1 MTLRRDSDVV
11 AAHGSV
17 TRTPA
22 PLSSSQLARLYSAEQ
37 GPDFSNYTAG
47 TAQQWSTVHGFGTKV
62 DLPMLT
68 KIFRRELLLLGD
80 VCRGARGLVRVAL
93 Q

>member
-22 PLSSSQLARLYSAEQ
+22 PLSSSQLAGLYSAEQ

-47 TAQQWSTVHGFGTKV
+47 TAVWWCWSIIDSFDDAKV
-62 DLPMLT
+62 
-68 KIFRRELLLLGD
+68 ELLVSKL
-80 VCRGARGLVRVAL
+80 
-93 Q
+93 

>member
-22 PLSSSQLARLYSAEQ
+22 PLSSSQLASLYSAEQ

-47 TAQQWSTVHGFGTKV
+47 TAVWWSIIDSFD
-62 DLPMLT
+62 DLLNCCCQ
-68 KIFRRELLLLGD
+68 L
-80 VCRGARGLVRVAL
+80 
-93 Q
+93 

>member
-22 PLSSSQLARLYSAEQ
+22 PLSSSQLASLYSAEQ

-47 TAQQWSTVHGFGTKV
+47 TQCGGQ
-62 DLPMLT
+62 
-68 KIFRRELLLLGD
+68 LLI
-80 VCRGARGLVRVAL
+80 AL
-93 Q
+93 MTLK

>member
-22 PLSSSQLARLYSAEQ
+22 PLSSSQLASLYSAEQ

-47 TAQQWSTVHGFGTKV
+47 TAAVWWCWSIIDSFDDAKV
-62 DLPMLT
+62 
-68 KIFRRELLLLGD
+68 ELLVSKL
-80 VCRGARGLVRVAL
+80 
-93 Q
+93 

>member
-1 MTLRRDSDVV
+1 MTLRRDSDVA

-22 PLSSSQLARLYSAEQ
+22 PLSSSQLASLYSAEQ

-47 TAQQWSTVHGFGTKV
+47 TAVWCSIIDSFDDAKV
-62 DLPMLT
+62 
-68 KIFRRELLLLGD
+68 ELLVSKL
-80 VCRGARGLVRVAL
+80 
-93 Q
+93 

>member
-22 PLSSSQLARLYSAEQ
+22 PLSSSQLASLYSAEQ

-47 TAQQWSTVHGFGTKV
+47 IIDSFDDAKV
-62 DLPMLT
+62 
-68 KIFRRELLLLGD
+68 ELLVSKL
-80 VCRGARGLVRVAL
+80 
-93 Q
+93 

>member
-22 PLSSSQLARLYSAEQ
+22 PLSSSQLASLYSAEQ

-47 TAQQWSTVHGFGTKV
+47 TAVWCQ
-62 DLPMLT
+62 
-68 KIFRRELLLLGD
+68 LLI
-80 VCRGARGLVRVAL
+80 AL
-93 Q
+93 MTRK

>member
-22 PLSSSQLARLYSAEQ
+22 PLSSSQLASLYSAEQ

-47 TAQQWSTVHGFGTKV
+47 TAVWWSIIDSFDDAKV
-62 DLPMLT
+62 
-68 KIFRRELLLLGD
+68 ELLVSKL
-80 VCRGARGLVRVAL
+80 
-93 Q
+93 

>member
-47 TAQQWSTVHGFGTKV
+47 TAVWCQ
-62 DLPMLT
+62 
-68 KIFRRELLLLGD
+68 LLI
-80 VCRGARGLVRVAL
+80 AL
-93 Q
+93 MTRK

>member
-22 PLSSSQLARLYSAEQ
+22 PLSSSQLASLYSAEQ

-47 TAQQWSTVHGFGTKV
+47 TALQHSSVVSIIDSFDDAKV
-62 DLPMLT
+62 
-68 KIFRRELLLLGD
+68 ELLVSKL
-80 VCRGARGLVRVAL
+80 
-93 Q
+93 